1 MWLNSLWFALFVL
14 IIAGYIIL
22 DGFDLGVG
30 ILHPFVARNDRER
43 RLSLNSVG
51 PVWDGNEVWLVV
63 GGGVLFAAFPPVYAA
78 LFSGFYVA
86 FFLVLLALILRT
98 VAVEFRSKRQEPA
111 WRTTWDFIFFL
122 TSLGLALLLG
132 VAIGDI
138 VTGVPLNSSG
148 QIVIGSVLDL
158 LHPFALWF
166 GLTAVAML
174 TLHGALYL
182 NLKTEG
188 TVQARVRKAIPWVF
202 GAMVVAATVLAVWVW
217 ASNDILVVDYRQ
229 EWWPFVFPVAAFVA
243 FLVAAV
249 MIFRGRGTAAFFSSA
264 AMLALLLG
272 SIASGLYPNLLV
284 STIKSADNM
293 TVTNAASAPLTL
305 TVMLIMAAIGLPFVL
320 LYSAGAQYIFR
331 GKVELTDHSY

>member
-1 MWLNSLWFALFVL
+1 MWLNSLWFALFVV

-98 VAVEFRSKRQEPA
+98 VAVEFRSKRLEPA
-111 WRTTWDFIFFL
+111 WRSIWDFIFFL

-138 VTGVPLNSSG
+138 VSGVPLNSSG

-188 TVQARVRKAIPWVF
+188 TVQARVRRAIPWVF
-202 GAMVVAATVLAVWVW
+202 VAMVVAATVLAVWVW
-217 ASNDILVVDYRQ
+217 VSNDILVMDYRR
-229 EWWPFVFPVAAFVA
+229 ERWPFVFPVAAFVA

-249 MIFRGRGTAAFFSSA
+249 MIFRGRGTVAFFSSA

-272 SIASGLYPNLLV
+272 AIASGLYPNLLV
-284 STIKSADNM
+284 SSIKSADNM